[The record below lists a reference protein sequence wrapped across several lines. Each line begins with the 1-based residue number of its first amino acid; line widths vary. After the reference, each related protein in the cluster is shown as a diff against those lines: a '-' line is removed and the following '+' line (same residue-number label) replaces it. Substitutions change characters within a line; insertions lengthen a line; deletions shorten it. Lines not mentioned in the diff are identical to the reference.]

1 MTREQV
7 LERLRSRC
15 SRAEYS
21 SGQAYAYALR
31 YLDQTL
37 SREMVAAEIVAIL
50 VDERFIDDS
59 RFAGA
64 FVRDKLKFNGWGK
77 QKIVYRLKALGIAG
91 DVISK
96 AIGENYSANN
106 REEACEVLQ
115 KLVEK
120 KWKSLG
126 KIDNIKA
133 RRVRV
138 IRFALGRGFDYEDIV
153 KCLNNIV

>member
-1 MTREQV
+1 
-7 LERLRSRC
+7 
-15 SRAEYS
+15 
-21 SGQAYAYALR
+21 
-31 YLDQTL
+31 
-37 SREMVAAEIVAIL
+37 MVAAEIVAIL